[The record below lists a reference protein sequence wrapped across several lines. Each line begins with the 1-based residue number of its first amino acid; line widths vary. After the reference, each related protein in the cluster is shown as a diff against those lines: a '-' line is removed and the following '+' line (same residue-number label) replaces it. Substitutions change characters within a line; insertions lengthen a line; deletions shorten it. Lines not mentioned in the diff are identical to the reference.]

1 MQEYIPDQ
9 LYWIGMLQK
18 YIPGNDVVACDS
30 DMDKNLDDGIAL
42 TCTPMSTNV
51 AKCDGIVQMYSCTW
65 MQPNAI
71 IITIDIISPHYL
83 LHLWVISTA
92 GYDSSH
98 ILIETI

>member
-1 MQEYIPDQ
+1 MQEHIPDQ

-42 TCTPMSTNV
+42 TCTPNV
-51 AKCDGIVQMYSCTW
+51 YQSLPNVIELYSCTW